1 VEFEK
6 ELIFYRKSMKEPS
19 ERLRNRRLY
28 GILDLGYV
36 EREALEST
44 AEELLEGGIDILQLR
59 AKDLVPEQI
68 SGLAGRVRP
77 LARDAGVP
85 LIINDH
91 PGVCREVAAEGVH
104 VGQDDT
110 AVNLARAQAMAPHGK
125 GVIVGKSTHGL
136 EQALAAASE
145 GADYIGFGP
154 LFSTPTKPGRSAIG
168 LDEVREVHERVSI
181 PIFCIGGV
189 KLGNLEQI
197 VAAGARRVVIVSGIL
212 LAEDRARYI
221 REAKQMLDG

>member
-1 VEFEK
+1 
-6 ELIFYRKSMKEPS
+6 MKEPS

-36 EREALEST
+36 EQNDLENT
-44 AEELLEGGIDILQLR
+44 AEELLEGGVDILQLR

-68 SGLAGRVRP
+68 SALASRVCP
-77 LARDAGVP
+77 LTRDAGVP
-85 LIINDH
+85 LIINDY
-91 PGVCREVAAEGVH
+91 PRICREVAAEGVH

-125 GVIVGKSTHGL
+125 AAMVGKSTHSPR
-136 EQALAAASE
+136 QALAAAEE

-154 LFSTPTKPGRSAIG
+154 LFTTPTKPGRPSIG
-168 LDEVREVHERVSI
+168 LDDVRRVHEQVSI

-189 KLGNLEQI
+189 KLENLEQV

-212 LAEDRARYI
+212 QAGDRAEYI
-221 REAKQMLDG
+221 REIKQMLGD